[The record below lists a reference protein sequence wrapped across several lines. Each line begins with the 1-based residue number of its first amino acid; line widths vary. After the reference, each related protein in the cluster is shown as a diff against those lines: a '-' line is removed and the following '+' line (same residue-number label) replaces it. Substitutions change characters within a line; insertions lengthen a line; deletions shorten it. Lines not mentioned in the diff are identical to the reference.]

1 MMQTEKTIQTKI
13 TSQGQVSVPAAVR
26 AWLGLAPGETMEWTQ
41 EADSFRVRRAVKHST
56 QQVHAALFPEGLPA
70 RQTLAQLKQGVAQHM
85 RSSHART

>member
-1 MMQTEKTIQTKI
+1 
-13 TSQGQVSVPAAVR
+13 
-26 AWLGLAPGETMEWTQ
+26 MEWTQ

-70 RQTLAQLKQGVAQHM
+70 KQTLAQLKQGVAQHM